1 MKTHRII
8 LSTRS
13 KQVKQTKVNQVK
25 QTSPMA
31 MQPRYKVATDYS
43 ILDFAGQA
51 QQTKGR
57 LKNINGHINVIGLLV
72 FYQLIFMANLP

>member
-8 LSTRS
+8 LSTSLSRLH
-13 KQVKQTKVNQVK
+13 QWRCKV
-25 QTSPMA
+25 
-31 MQPRYKVATDYS
+31 QPRCKVATDYS

-57 LKNINGHINVIGLLV
+57 LKNINGQINVSGLLV
-72 FYQLIFMANLP
+72 FYQLIFMVNLH